1 MSKEHGKIA
10 LRPLLSGED
19 GKRESEKTL
28 NQDKDLKGK
37 FCSKPFDFFEAQ
49 DLGDGKVFVCC
60 PTWLNVSVGK
70 LTEQSVDEAF
80 NSEINQEIRAS
91 ILDGSF
97 KYCNHKLCPIIQN
110 DTLQNSDSI
119 LNPRH
124 RKIIDTNQVKDLTPT
139 EYNLCYDPSCNLS
152 CPSCRVNKVYLTE
165 GPIYERKILIQQKII
180 NEVFGESHDRHCKIN
195 VTGSGDPFG
204 SKIFRD
210 LLFGIEGSKYPNVKI
225 TLQTNGVMFTPKYW
239 ENMSKIHKNIST
251 VLVSLDAASEETY
264 NIVRRGGNWS
274 VLMKNLKDLSKLRKE
289 NKIKF
294 LRLDFVVQ
302 KTNYKEMPDFVKI
315 CKKFNVDQS
324 YFSLVS
330 DWGTWSV
337 EEYQKHAIWKKDHEE
352 FEDFIKV
359 MKNPIFNDQIVNL
372 GNVTEYANYAK

>member
-1 MSKEHGKIA
+1 MG
-10 LRPLLSGED
+10 R
-19 GKRESEKTL
+19 
-28 NQDKDLKGK
+28 
-37 FCSKPFDFFEAQ
+37 
-49 DLGDGKVFVCC
+49 
-60 PTWLNVSVGK
+60 
-70 LTEQSVDEAF
+70 QS
-80 NSEINQEIRAS
+80 
-91 ILDGSF
+91 
-97 KYCNHKLCPIIQN
+97 
-110 DTLQNSDSI
+110 
-119 LNPRH
+119 
-124 RKIIDTNQVKDLTPT
+124 
-139 EYNLCYDPSCNLS
+139 PSRLS

-180 NEVFGESHDRHCKIN
+180 NEVFGESHDRNCKIN

-239 ENMSKIHKNIST
+239 ESMSKIHKNIST

-264 NIVRRGGNWS
+264 NIVRRGGNWG
-274 VLMKNLKDLSKLRKE
+274 VLMKNLKNMSKLRKE

-315 CKKFNVDQS
+315 CKEFNVDQS